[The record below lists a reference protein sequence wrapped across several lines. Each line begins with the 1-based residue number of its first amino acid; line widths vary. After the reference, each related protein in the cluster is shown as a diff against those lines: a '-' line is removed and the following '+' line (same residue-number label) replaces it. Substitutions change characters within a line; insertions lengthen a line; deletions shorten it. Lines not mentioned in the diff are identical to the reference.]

1 MEFGEQ
7 SISGGPDPLPRDARP
22 FEKEGLNSSTVPAD
36 DDTRKG
42 TLVKR
47 FRSHAIIFGVIAVA
61 VIVMVLSHSVRVR
74 LEWGTG
80 GFVVGVISGVLLAA
94 DVRHHR
100 KR

>member
-1 MEFGEQ
+1 MLG
-7 SISGGPDPLPRDARP
+7 P

-36 DDTRKG
+36 DDTR
-42 TLVKR
+42 TERLVKR

-80 GFVVGVISGVLLAA
+80 GFVVGVISGVLLAV